1 MRIIRLSSA
10 PSVPP
15 PPITAPLKSAFSSS
29 TLVYPRQNSTT
40 LKEDRKSYLLTVISA
55 SLLPPLLYT
64 SSFPDIVYHPPY
76 GPTGVE
82 KGPKAVAINL
92 NDIADTNVSASG
104 TRDEMDLVYML
115 VYYFNTEAEVNCTSS
130 SQAEYHSSFLPE
142 PLRPTLLSLP
152 LSPPTPILLLVSA
165 ILLFLTTAVFIAGLI
180 PWKCSVSFDCLHR
193 KQPLPADPHWSCF
206 RSPYQKT
213 DGYTDSSENL
223 VQSSKSRGNGRG
235 TMIRRER
242 PHLAFFTLVCI
253 ALGLTAGSLVQLH
266 IVRRAQDVW
275 GNQEGMEV
283 GMVWEMGV
291 LTYLLPILP
300 ICLILT
306 LFLAGLPCIYTYLK
320 NTFRNCPADHDND
333 GDDYPVPDS
342 TTDTEIK
349 LGELGRRWDQTPII
363 NPSPVYVSET
373 YDLPQVRIESKRS
386 TMESVGKAL

>member
-55 SLLPPLLYT
+55 SLLPPLLVISLALT
-64 SSFPDIVYHPPY
+64 LLPLLLPN
-76 GPTGVE
+76 GPSIYVGILQICS
-82 KGPKAVAINL
+82 K
-92 NDIADTNVSASG
+92 
-104 TRDEMDLVYML
+104 
-115 VYYFNTEAEVNCTSS
+115 FNTEAEVNCTSS

-193 KQPLPADPHWSCF
+193 KPPLPADPHWSCF